1 MYEFVLKF
9 ALADQ
14 EVDPSGYLDALFE
27 AGCDDA
33 TVGVGKRGSIALD
46 FSREAS
52 SAEEAVR
59 SAILDVQKAIP
70 DAELTEIKPDLVN
83 LADVADII
91 GCSRQNIRKYASGQM
106 RTVKVH
112 FPEPV
117 LSGSTDF
124 WHLYEVLSWL
134 NSNTELRAPKNLLE
148 VSQVAARANLE
159 RQLMKVSAG
168 HRLSAIVAGE

>member
-9 ALADQ
+9 SLADQ
-14 EVDPSGYLDALFE
+14 EVDSSGYLDALFE

-33 TVGVGKRGSIALD
+33 TVGVGKRGSIALV

-83 LADVADII
+83 LADD
-91 GCSRQNIRKYASGQM
+91 
-106 RTVKVH
+106 
-112 FPEPV
+112 
-117 LSGSTDF
+117 
-124 WHLYEVLSWL
+124 W
-134 NSNTELRAPKNLLE
+134 NTFN
-148 VSQVAARANLE
+148 
-159 RQLMKVSAG
+159 G
-168 HRLSAIVAGE
+168 DW

>member
-9 ALADQ
+9 SLADQ
-14 EVDPSGYLDALFE
+14 EVDPSAYLDALFE

-33 TVGVGKRGSIALD
+33 TIGVGKRGSIALD
-46 FSREAS
+46 FARDAA

-59 SAILDVQKAIP
+59 SAVLDVQKAIP
-70 DAELTEIKPDLVN
+70 DAELIEIKPDLVN

-91 GCSRQNIRKYASGQM
+91 GCSRQNIRKYASGEM
-106 RTVKVH
+106 KTVKVH

-134 NSNTELRAPKNLLE
+134 SANTELRTPRNLLE
-148 VSQVAARANLE
+148 VSQVAAKTNLE
-159 RQLMKVSAG
+159 RQLQKVGAG
-168 HRLSAIVAGE
+168 HRLSAMVAGE